1 MEAFKLQK
9 KYPEVSRDEMF
20 DLINRF
26 KCVSK
31 NSKNLIWHS
40 SLFSSLRTQT
50 PGRVD
55 KSEVLQALQANGQS
69 YDVARE
75 TLKHVSVDA
84 SGKVELDD
92 WVEVWLH
99 RYFSLAQRINCC
111 AAQCQT
117 QDPVKVGHHDE
128 SWKDDSARVECQ
140 C

>member
-1 MEAFKLQK
+1 MEALKLQK

-26 KCVSK
+26 KYVSSP
-31 NSKNLIWHS
+31 NPIYFGNLFF
-40 SLFSSLRTQT
+40 FSSLRTET

-55 KSEVLQALQANGQS
+55 KSDVLQALQSSGQS

-92 WVEVWLH
+92 WVEVWLQ
-99 RYFSLAQRINCC
+99 RDISLVLRLNCC
-111 AAQCQT
+111 AAQRQT
-117 QDPVKVGHHDE
+117 QDAVQVSYYDE
-128 SWKDDSARVECQ
+128 SRKSDGPRIECQ
-140 C
+140 R